1 MNKVRLQVITPDR
14 VVFDGECTM
23 IEYNTT
29 EGFVGVLPGHV
40 AMTQII
46 APGTLT
52 IYEEGKEQPMY
63 AAVMSGI
70 ATIMPDTITILAE
83 ILELPE
89 EIDAERAKQSK
100 ERAEKRI
107 EEKAENFNL
116 ERAEQAIK
124 RANARLDTIKVS
136 KIS

>member
-1 MNKVRLQVITPDR
+1 MNKVRLQVISPEK

-46 APGTLT
+46 APGKLT
-52 IYEEGKEQPMY
+52 IYEEGKEKPIY

-70 ATIMPDTITILAE
+70 ATIMPDNITLLTE
-83 ILELPE
+83 IIELPN
-89 EIDAERAKQSK
+89 EINVERAKESK
-100 ERAEKRI
+100 ARAEQRLA
-107 EEKAENFNL
+107 EKMEGLDVA
-116 ERAEQAIK
+116 RAEQALK
-124 RANARLDTIKVS
+124 RANVRIEVAEC
-136 KIS
+136 

>member
-1 MNKVRLQVITPDR
+1 MNKVRLQVISPEK

-46 APGTLT
+46 APGKLT
-52 IYEEGKEQPMY
+52 IYEEGKEKPIY

-70 ATIMPDTITILAE
+70 ATIMPDNITLLTE
-83 ILELPE
+83 IIELPN
-89 EIDAERAKQSK
+89 EINVERAKESK
-100 ERAEKRI
+100 ARAEQRLA
-107 EEKAENFNL
+107 EKMEGLDVA
-116 ERAEQAIK
+116 RAEQALK
-124 RANARLDTIKVS
+124 RANVRLEVAEL
-136 KIS
+136 

>member
-23 IEYNTT
+23 LEYNTT

-40 AMTQII
+40 AMTQVI
-46 APGTLT
+46 APGKLT
-52 IYEEGKEQPMY
+52 IYEEGKEKPMY

-70 ATIMPDTITILAE
+70 ATIMPDIITLLAE

-89 EIDAERAKQSK
+89 EIDVERAKQAK
-100 ERAEKRI
+100 ARAEKRI
-107 EEKAENFNL
+107 EERGENFNL
-116 ERAEQAIK
+116 AKAELAIRRADT
-124 RANARLDTIKVS
+124 RLEVAELKA
-136 KIS
+136 

>member
-1 MNKVRLQVITPDR
+1 MNKVRLQVISPEK

-46 APGTLT
+46 APGKLT
-52 IYEEGKEQPMY
+52 IYEEGKEKPIY

-70 ATIMPDTITILAE
+70 ATIMPDNITLLTE
-83 ILELPE
+83 IIKLPN
-89 EIDAERAKQSK
+89 EINVERAKESK
-100 ERAEKRI
+100 ARAEQRLA
-107 EEKAENFNL
+107 EKMEGLDVA
-116 ERAEQAIK
+116 RAEQALK
-124 RANARLDTIKVS
+124 RANVRIEVAEC
-136 KIS
+136 

>member
-1 MNKVRLQVITPDR
+1 MNKVRLQVISPDK

-46 APGTLT
+46 APGKLT
-52 IYEEGKEQPMY
+52 IYEEGKEKPMY

-70 ATIMPDTITILAE
+70 ATIMPDNITLLTEVIE
-83 ILELPE
+83 MPQ
-89 EIDAERAKQSK
+89 EIDVERAKQ
-100 ERAEKRI
+100 A
-107 EEKAENFNL
+107 KA
-116 ERAEQAIK
+116 I
-124 RANARLDTIKVS
+124 
-136 KIS
+136 

>member
-1 MNKVRLQVITPDR
+1 MNKVRLQVISPEK

-46 APGTLT
+46 APGKLT
-52 IYEEGKEQPMY
+52 IYEEGKEKPIY

-70 ATIMPDTITILAE
+70 ATIMPDNITLLTE
-83 ILELPE
+83 IIELPN
-89 EIDAERAKQSK
+89 EINVERAKESK
-100 ERAEKRI
+100 ARAEQRLA
-107 EEKAENFNL
+107 EKMEGLDVA
-116 ERAEQAIK
+116 RAEQALK
-124 RANARLDTIKVS
+124 RANVRIEVAEL
-136 KIS
+136 

>member
-1 MNKVRLQVITPDR
+1 MNKVRLQVISPEK

-29 EGFVGVLPGHV
+29 EGFVGILPGHV

-46 APGTLT
+46 APGRLT
-52 IYEEGKEQPMY
+52 IYEEGKEKPMY

-70 ATIMPDTITILAE
+70 ATIMPDNITLLTE
-83 ILELPE
+83 IIELPKD
-89 EIDAERAKQSK
+89 INIERAKESK
-100 ERAEKRI
+100 ARAEQRI
-107 EEKAENFNL
+107 AENMEGLNI

-124 RANARLDTIKVS
+124 RANVRLEVAELK
-136 KIS
+136 

>member
-1 MNKVRLQVITPDR
+1 MNKVRLQVISPDK

-46 APGTLT
+46 APGKLT
-52 IYEEGKEQPMY
+52 IYEEGKEKPMY

-70 ATIMPDTITILAE
+70 ATIMPDNITLLTEVIE
-83 ILELPE
+83 MPQ
-89 EIDAERAKQSK
+89 EIDVERAKDAK
-100 ERAEKRI
+100 ARAEKRI
-107 EEKAENFNL
+107 ADKKEGLDIA
-116 ERAEQAIK
+116 RAEQAIK
-124 RANARLDTIKVS
+124 RANVRLEVAEL
-136 KIS
+136 

>member
-1 MNKVRLQVITPDR
+1 MNKVRLQVISPEK

-46 APGTLT
+46 APGKLT
-52 IYEEGKEQPMY
+52 IYEEGKEKPIY

-70 ATIMPDTITILAE
+70 ATIMPDNITLLTE
-83 ILELPE
+83 IIKLPN
-89 EIDAERAKQSK
+89 EINVERAKESTA
-100 ERAEKRI
+100 RAEQRLA
-107 EEKAENFNL
+107 EKMEGLDVA
-116 ERAEQAIK
+116 RAEQALK
-124 RANARLDTIKVS
+124 SANVRIEVAES
-136 KIS
+136 